1 VPGVTTVTVSE
12 DAPPFFTTR
21 KAVDPA
27 DTANVSDAE
36 TAVYVRSAGVTDGML
51 WVAMSAIGGGS
62 CF

>member
-1 VPGVTTVTVSE
+1 VSE
-12 DAPPFFTTR
+12 DPPAFFTTR
-21 KAVDPA
+21 KARDPA